1 MSATKKPGF
10 GVIGSGILGEEHAL
24 VFSHM
29 PEIELIA
36 VCDVNAGRAKAL
48 AEKFGARTWYTDY
61 QELLKNPDIQAVS
74 VATPDHLHGDITIA
88 AAEAKKDILVE
99 KPLATSLKEAE
110 AIEAA
115 VKKSGVKLMVD
126 YQNRVN
132 PPFVAAKKSI
142 EAGEIG
148 KPIYGY
154 IRLSNTTWVPMEMIP
169 WGAKSSSLWF
179 LAIHTIDMMRWLLQD
194 EVKRVYAVSRSGVLK
209 NLGVDTQDFH
219 VAIAEFKNGA
229 VVTFE
234 NAWILPRSQ
243 PMVYEF
249 KMELLGSQ
257 GEINVNTSHHAAI
270 EKHTDGKMAY
280 GDVFG
285 TTPTSPRR
293 LGGFV
298 KEAISQFVDSIVY
311 DQPVLATLEDGMA
324 GVRVA
329 DAILRSEQAGA
340 PVEL

>member
-1 MSATKKPGF
+1 
-10 GVIGSGILGEEHAL
+10 
-24 VFSHM
+24 
-29 PEIELIA
+29 
-36 VCDVNAGRAKAL
+36 
-48 AEKFGARTWYTDY
+48 
-61 QELLKNPDIQAVS
+61 
-74 VATPDHLHGDITIA
+74 
-88 AAEAKKDILVE
+88 
-99 KPLATSLKEAE
+99 
-110 AIEAA
+110 
-115 VKKSGVKLMVD
+115 MVD

-132 PPFVAAKKSI
+132 PPFVSAKKSI

-148 KPIYGY
+148 KPAYGY

-194 EVKRVYAVSRSGVLK
+194 EIMRIYAVSRSGILK
-209 NLGVDTQDFH
+209 SLGVDTQDFH
-219 VAIAEFKNGA
+219 CAIGEFKNGA

-249 KMELLGSQ
+249 KMELLGSK
-257 GEINVNTSHHAAI
+257 GEINVNTSHHAAV
-270 EKHTDGKMAY
+270 EKHVDGKMAY

-285 TTPTSPRR
+285 TIPTAPRR

-298 KEAISQFVDSIVY
+298 KESIAQFVDAIVY
-311 DQPVLATLEDGMA
+311 DTPVLATLEDGMA

-329 DAILRSEQAGA
+329 DAILRSEASGQ
-340 PVEL
+340 PVDL